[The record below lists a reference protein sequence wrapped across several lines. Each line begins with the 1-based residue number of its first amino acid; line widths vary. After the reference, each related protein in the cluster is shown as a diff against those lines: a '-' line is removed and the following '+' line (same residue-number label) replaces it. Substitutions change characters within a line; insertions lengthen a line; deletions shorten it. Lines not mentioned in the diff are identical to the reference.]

1 MSIEKVAI
9 AGAGIIGASWA
20 IVYARSGLRVAI
32 FDHSVEG
39 RAALPERLADAI
51 SISAALLRP
60 GETVADVTG
69 RITIHDNLA
78 DAVTG
83 ADFVHEC
90 IVEKL
95 EAKVVIFTELDRL
108 AGPDTILA
116 TTTSSF
122 PVSKFATDLAC
133 RDRCIVVHPAT
144 PPHLL
149 PVTEICPAPF
159 TRADITD
166 RTFRFMEACGQT
178 PVHIKREI
186 PSFVLNRMQAALVV
200 EMFRCLN
207 EDLISAEDID
217 KVISQGFGL
226 RWAFLGPFE
235 GVDLNAKGGI
245 RQYLDNFGF
254 LFNEMAQELGFADVV
269 TPKSIDAL
277 EDYARKKIPLDSLQE
292 KVAWRDKSIIAL
304 RRLKEERGTVD
315 RS

>member
-20 IVYARSGLRVAI
+20 IVYARSGLQVAI
-32 FDHSVEG
+32 FDHSAEG
-39 RAALPERLADAI
+39 RAALPGRLADAI
-51 SISAALLRP
+51 AISDALLRP
-60 GETVADVTG
+60 GETVPQVTA
-69 RITIHDNLA
+69 RISIHDNLA
-78 DAVTG
+78 DAVAD

-95 EAKVVIFTELDRL
+95 DAKVAIFAEFDRL
-108 AGPDTILA
+108 AGPDAILA

-122 PVSKFATDLAC
+122 PVSKFASDLAC

-159 TRADITD
+159 TRSDVTD
-166 RTFRFMEACGQT
+166 ATFRFMEACGQT

-217 KVISQGFGL
+217 KIISQGFGL

-245 RQYLDNFGF
+245 RQYLENFGF
-254 LFNEMAQELGFADVV
+254 LFNEMANELGFADVV
-269 TPKSIDAL
+269 TDKSIDAL
-277 EDYARKKIPLDSLQE
+277 ETYARNKIPLDKLQE
-292 KVAWRDKSIIAL
+292 KVAWRDRSIIAL
-304 RRLKEERGTVD
+304 RGLKDARGTVD
-315 RS
+315 RG